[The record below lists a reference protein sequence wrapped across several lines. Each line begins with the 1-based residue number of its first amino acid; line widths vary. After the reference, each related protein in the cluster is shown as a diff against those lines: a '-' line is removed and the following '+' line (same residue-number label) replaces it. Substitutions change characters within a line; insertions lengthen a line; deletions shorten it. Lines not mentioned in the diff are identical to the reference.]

1 MRRGKKP
8 TKKQKD
14 RLWRAGLSPDN
25 WLVVKEKPAGELVLL
40 NRHTDKIKVAPASV
54 GQLRQKEKPMDYIY
68 IGNVS
73 GYSQTPSEPDTLT
86 VHLYD
91 PSDKKKSPAMLAAH
105 GTLARYIHELSC
117 TDYEEKYMRKRFHY
131 NGLCVLQKV
140 EVLDYN
146 SAKHVVKTIV
156 EGSNFSQ
163 FID

>member
-91 PSDKKKSPAMLAAH
+91 PNDGKKPLQCLPRM
-105 GTLARYIHELSC
+105 ARWRSIS
-117 TDYEEKYMRKRFHY
+117 T
-131 NGLCVLQKV
+131 
-140 EVLDYN
+140 
-146 SAKHVVKTIV
+146 S
-156 EGSNFSQ
+156 
-163 FID
+163 